1 MTPIKCLIVLAI
13 QLFAFATASVSTYS
27 KSFCA
32 TRLTTKKPA
41 SVPTST
47 RAYTLTFKPK
57 VTTVITNTYTVTP
70 SSTTVTDVATATS
83 STTTTVTQVM
93 MCCRPHHL
101 EQQLTLAKVTDTFT
115 STLTQ
120 TISDTTT
127 TTLVSTETDY
137 FTVLTTSY
145 GTYTVSASAGFT
157 PLASVLAASGNT
169 AAKKRRR
176 GEKLRSRVAEAE
188 AAPNVADLEER
199 ANRGTPCVGG
209 PQKYPAA
216 VTCTKFVQIFSTS
229 TVRLTAKKTATVTAP
244 QGTITQVSVAIE
256 ARHLAIQSNALIRLP
271 QQSSPQRSPPCPSTP
286 HQP

>member
-1 MTPIKCLIVLAI
+1 MTTIKCLIVLAI

-57 VTTVITNTYTVTP
+57 VTTLITNTYTVTP
-70 SSTTVTDVATATS
+70 SSTTVTDVATSTS

-93 MCCRPHHL
+93 MYCRPHHL

-127 TTLVSTETDY
+127 TTLVSMETDY
-137 FTVLTTSY
+137 STVLTTSY
-145 GTYTVSASAGFT
+145 GTYTVPASAGFT
-157 PLASVLAASGNT
+157 PLASVLSASDNT
-169 AAKKRRR
+169 ATKKRRR

-199 ANRGTPCVGG
+199 GNSGAGFIGG
-209 PQKYPAA
+209 PKRYPAA
-216 VTCTKFVQIFSTS
+216 VTCTKLVQIVSTS
-229 TVRLTAKKTATVTAP
+229 TVKLTAKKTATVTAP
-244 QGTITQVSVAIE
+244 QGTVTQVSVAIQ
-256 ARHLAIQSNALIRLP
+256 ARHTAIQSNVLIRLP
-271 QQSSPQRSPPCPSTP
+271 RQSSPQRSPPYPSTL